1 MRTRLSD
8 RLLQSVKPPPP
19 GERPIELW
27 DDLVRGLGFR
37 VGHSGTRTFHVM
49 TRCNGRQT
57 RVVVGP
63 YPATKLKDAR
73 EEAGEI
79 IRQARKGVDPREQR
93 RQARREAERARRDN
107 FAAVVEDF
115 IEKYA
120 KPRNRR
126 WAETARTFKV
136 NVTPAWGKRPIASI
150 TRRDVIDLLEKIDKE
165 RGPYM
170 SNRTL
175 AAIRRLFA
183 WAVERDVIDASPAAN
198 VKPVGKEVSRD
209 RVLTDDELRA
219 FWKATDADDHPWA
232 PFLRILLL
240 TAQRRSEVATMR
252 GQDLDLEGDKPL
264 WSIPREFVKAD
275 RAHDVPLAPEVV
287 GILKDLPRHQGPHVF
302 TTGDGTTPISGFTLA
317 KRRLDKRM
325 VEIMR
330 EAAEEAGGDPEM
342 VEFPRWTLHDL
353 RRSAAS
359 NMAAL
364 GFPPHVVGAV
374 LNHSP
379 GGTHGI
385 TAIYVRFRY
394 DDERRQALKAWA
406 RRLDQIVSGEA
417 DGKVVEFRR

>member
-1 MRTRLSD
+1 MRARFSD
-8 RLLQSVKPPPP
+8 RLLQSIKPPPA
-19 GERPIELW
+19 GERPVEHW
-27 DDLVRGLGFR
+27 DELVRGLGFR
-37 VGHSGTRTFHVM
+37 VGHSGTRSFHVM
-49 TRCNGRQT
+49 TRVHGRQV
-57 RVVVGP
+57 RQVIGP

-79 IRQARKGVDPREQR
+79 IRQARKGVNPREER
-93 RQARREAERARRDN
+93 RQARREAERAQRDT

-126 WAETARTFKV
+126 WAETHRTFTV
-136 NVTPAWGKRPIASI
+136 NVIPAWGKRPIASI
-150 TRRDVIDLLEKIDKE
+150 TRRDVIELLEKIDRE

-175 AAIRRLFA
+175 AAVRRLFS
-183 WAVERDVIDASPAAN
+183 WAVERDVIDTSPAAN

-219 FWKATDADDHPWA
+219 FWKATEGDDYPWA
-232 PFLRILLL
+232 PFLRTLLL

-252 GQDLDLEGDKPL
+252 WQDLDLDSEKPL
-264 WSIPREFVKAD
+264 WSIPRELVKAD
-275 RAHDVPLAPEVV
+275 RVHDVPVVPEIV

-302 TTGDGTTPISGFTLA
+302 TTGDGTAPISGFTLA
-317 KRRLDKRM
+317 KRRLDEKM
-325 VEIMR
+325 VEIMH
-330 EAAEEAGGDPEM
+330 EAEEEAGDDPET
-342 VEFPRWTLHDL
+342 VELPRWTLHDL

-359 NMAAL
+359 HMAQL

-394 DDERRQALKAWA
+394 DDERRQALEAWA
-406 RRLDQIVSGEA
+406 RQLEQIVAGA
-417 DGKVVEFRR
+417 PPANVVALTR

>member
-1 MRTRLSD
+1 MSTRFSD
-8 RLLQSVKPPPP
+8 RFLQSIKPPPA
-19 GERPIELW
+19 GERPVELW
-27 DDLVRGLGFR
+27 DAVVRGLGFR
-37 VGHSGTRTFHVM
+37 VGASGTRTFHVM
-49 TRCNGRQT
+49 TRCNSRQV
-57 RVVVGP
+57 RIIVGP

-93 RQARREAERARRDN
+93 RQAHREAERAQRDS
-107 FAAVVEDF
+107 FAAIVDDF

-126 WAETARTFKV
+126 WADTARTFNV
-136 NVTPAWGKRPIASI
+136 NVIPAWGKRPIASI
-150 TRRDVIDLLEKIDKE
+150 TRREVIDLLEKIDKE

-175 AAIRRLFA
+175 AAVKTMFR

-198 VKPVGKEVSRD
+198 VRSVGKEVSRD
-209 RVLTDDELRA
+209 RVLSDDELRA
-219 FWKATDADDHPWA
+219 FWKATEGDGHPRHS
-232 PFLRILLL
+232 FLRALLL

-252 GQDLDLEGDKPL
+252 WQDLDLHGDKPT
-264 WSIPREFVKAD
+264 WTIPREFVKAD

-287 GILKDLPRHQGPHVF
+287 SMLQDLPRHRGPYIF
-302 TTGDGTTPISGFTLA
+302 TTGDGTVPISGFTDT
-317 KRRLDKRM
+317 KRRLDRKI
-325 VEIMR
+325 VEILR
-330 EAAEEAGGDPEM
+330 EAAEEAGDDPET
-342 VEFPRWTLHDL
+342 VELPRWVLHDL

-359 NMAAL
+359 GMAEL
-364 GFPPHVVGAV
+364 KFPPHIVGAV

-394 DDERRQALKAWA
+394 DDERRQALEAWA
-406 RRLDQIVSGEA
+406 RRLQQIVSGEA
-417 DGKVVEFRR
+417 DDKVVELRR

>member
-1 MRTRLSD
+1 MRARFSD
-8 RLLQSVKPPPP
+8 RLLQSIKLPPS
-19 GERPIELW
+19 GERPVELW
-27 DDLVRGLGFR
+27 DELVRGLGFR
-37 VGHSGTRTFHVM
+37 VGHSGTRSFHVM
-49 TRCNGRQT
+49 TRVHGRQV
-57 RVVVGP
+57 RQVIGP
-63 YPATKLKDAR
+63 YPATKLKVAR

-79 IRQARKGVDPREQR
+79 IRQARKGVNPREMR
-93 RQARREAERARRDN
+93 RQTQREAERAQRDT

-126 WAETARTFKV
+126 WAETDRTFKV
-136 NVTPAWGKRPIASI
+136 NVHPIWGKRPIASI

-175 AAIRRLFA
+175 AAIRRLFS
-183 WAVERDVIDASPAAN
+183 WAVERDMIDASPAMN

-209 RVLTDDELRA
+209 RVLTDEELRA
-219 FWKATDADDHPWA
+219 FWKATEADDYPWH
-232 PFLRILLL
+232 PFLRTLLL
-240 TAQRRSEVATMR
+240 TAQRRSEVAQMR
-252 GQDLDLEGDKPL
+252 WADVDIEGDKPL
-264 WSIPREFVKAD
+264 WSIPREFTKMD

-287 GILKDLPRHQGPHVF
+287 GILDALPRNPGPYVF
-302 TTGDGTTPISGFTLA
+302 STVDGTAPVSGFTLA
-317 KRRLDKRM
+317 KRRLDDKM
-325 VEIMR
+325 IGIMR
-330 EAAEEAGGDPEM
+330 EAATEADNHPET
-342 VEFPRWTLHDL
+342 VERLRWTLHDL
-353 RRSAAS
+353 RRTAAT

-394 DDERRQALKAWA
+394 DDERRQALMAWA
-406 RRLDQIVSGEA
+406 RRLEQIVSEA
-417 DGKVVEFRR
+417 PPTNVVQIAR

>member
-1 MRTRLSD
+1 M
-8 RLLQSVKPPPP
+8 
-19 GERPIELW
+19 
-27 DDLVRGLGFR
+27 VR
-37 VGHSGTRTFHVM
+37 VH
-49 TRCNGRQT
+49 GRQV
-57 RVVVGP
+57 RQVIGP
-63 YPATKLKDAR
+63 YPAVKLKEAR

-79 IRQARKGVDPREQR
+79 IRQARKGVNPREER
-93 RQARREAERARRDN
+93 RRVRREAERAQRDT
-107 FAAVVEDF
+107 FALVVEDF

-126 WAETARTFKV
+126 WADTDRAFKV
-136 NVTPAWGKRPIASI
+136 NVIPAWGKRPIASI
-150 TRRDVIDLLEKIDKE
+150 TRRDVIELLEKIDKE

-175 AAIRRLFA
+175 AAVRRLFS
-183 WAVERDVIDASPAAN
+183 WAVERDMIDANPATN

-219 FWKATDADDHPWA
+219 FWMATEGDDYPWA

-252 GQDLDLEGDKPL
+252 WQDLDLESDKPL
-264 WSIPREFVKAD
+264 WSIPRQLVKSD
-275 RAHDVPLAPEVV
+275 RVHDVPLVPEVV
-287 GILKDLPRHQGPHVF
+287 TILQDLPRHQGPHVF
-302 TTGDGTTPISGFTLA
+302 TTGDGTAPISGFTLA

-325 VEIMR
+325 LEILR
-330 EAAEEAGGDPEM
+330 EAAAEAGDDPEA

-359 NMAAL
+359 NMAQL

-379 GGTHGI
+379 GGTAGI

-394 DDERRQALKAWA
+394 DDERRQALEAWA
-406 RRLDQIVSGEA
+406 RRLEQIVTEA
-417 DGKVVEFRR
+417 PPANVVPITG

>member
-1 MRTRLSD
+1 MGTRFSD
-8 RLLQSVKPPPP
+8 RLLQSVKPPPA

-27 DDLVRGLGFR
+27 DALVPGLGFR
-37 VGHSGTRTFHVM
+37 VGASGTRTFHVM
-49 TRCNGRQT
+49 TRVNGRQV
-57 RVVVGP
+57 RQVVGP

-93 RQARREAERARRDN
+93 RQARREAERARRDT
-107 FAAVVEDF
+107 FASVVEDF

-126 WAETARTFKV
+126 WAETDRTFKV
-136 NVTPAWGKRPIASI
+136 NVNPAWGKRPIASI
-150 TRRDVIDLLEKIDKE
+150 TRREVIDLLEKIDKE

-183 WAVERDVIDASPAAN
+183 WAVERDVIDASPAQN

-219 FWKATDADDHPWA
+219 FWKATEGDDQPRH
-232 PFLRILLL
+232 PFLRTLLL

-252 GQDLDLEGDKPL
+252 WQDLDLEDDKPL
-264 WSIPREFVKAD
+264 WSIPRQFVKAD
-275 RAHDVPLAPEVV
+275 RLHDVPLAPEVV
-287 GILKDLPRHQGPHVF
+287 AILKDLPRHQGPHLF
-302 TTGDGTTPISGFTLA
+302 TTGDGTVPVSSFATT
-317 KRRLDKRM
+317 KHRVDKKM

-330 EAAEEAGGDPEM
+330 EAAEQAGDDPET
-342 VEFPRWTLHDL
+342 VELPRWTLHDL
-353 RRSAAS
+353 RRTAAT
-359 NMAAL
+359 NMAVL
-364 GFPPHVVGAV
+364 NFSPHVVGAV

-394 DDERRQALKAWA
+394 DDERRQALEAWA
-406 RRLDQIVSGEA
+406 RRLDQIVTETPPA
-417 DGKVVEFRR
+417 NVVPSAR